1 MERQRRVTFSVELR
15 SGSARFRVGVQA
27 QSVREAMRLV
37 GGRYPH
43 QGVVRMAFPT
53 EARSYLVPERIQQVA
68 A

>member
-1 MERQRRVTFSVELR
+1 MERQRRVKFSVELR
-15 SGSARFRVGVQA
+15 SGTARFRVGVQA

-37 GGRYPH
+37 GGRYP

>member
-1 MERQRRVTFSVELR
+1 MERQRRVKFSVELR
-15 SGSARFRVGVQA
+15 SGTARFRVGVQA

-37 GGRYPH
+37 GGRYP

-53 EARSYLVPERIQQVA
+53 EARSDLVPERVQQVA

>member
-37 GGRYPH
+37 GGRYP

>member
-37 GGRYPH
+37 GGRYP

-53 EARSYLVPERIQQVA
+53 EARSYLVPERVQQVA

>member
-37 GGRYPH
+37 GGRYP

-53 EARSYLVPERIQQVA
+53 EGRSYLVPEWVQQVA